1 MNIFGVEFFC
11 IEYWWSK

>member
-11 IEYWWSK
+11 IEYCWSK